1 MRTRFISF
9 ILFQLIAWILYFNWD
24 MPGVNRPATAEMLLD
39 VAEISPQNVSNSF
52 AFKNNY
58 KLILRNDGFFTRIN
72 QDQTFESGLWKV
84 DYELPALILTS
95 PKGDNHYQIITNY
108 KERMHV
114 REINTG
120 TDYARNLTETI
131 DLNLLFSSSALLP

>member
-9 ILFQLIAWILYFNWD
+9 ILFQLVAWTLYFNWD
-24 MPGVNRPATAEMLLD
+24 MPAVNKPATAEMLLD
-39 VAEISPQNVSNSF
+39 VAEISPQNFGNSF

-58 KLILRNDGFFTRIN
+58 QLILRNDGLYTRIN
-72 QDQTFESGLWKV
+72 QDKTFESGLWKV

-108 KERMHV
+108 KDRMHV
-114 REINTG
+114 RAINTG
-120 TDYARNLTETI
+120 TEYARNLTETSE
-131 DLNLLFSSSALLP
+131 LNLLFSSFALQP

>member
-24 MPGVNRPATAEMLLD
+24 MPGVNKTATAEMLLD
-39 VAEISPQNVSNSF
+39 VAEISPHNVSNSF

-84 DYELPALILTS
+84 DYEVPALILTS

-108 KERMHV
+108 NDRMHV

-120 TDYARNLTETI
+120 TDYARSLTETS

>member
-9 ILFQLIAWILYFNWD
+9 ILFQLVAWILYFNWEI
-24 MPGVNRPATAEMLLD
+24 PGEKKSDPAEVLLD

-58 KLILRNDGFFTRIN
+58 QLILRNDGFFTKIN

-84 DYELPALILTS
+84 DYELPALVLTS
-95 PKGDNHYQIITNY
+95 PRGDNRYQIITNY
-108 KERMHV
+108 NDRMHV
-114 REINTG
+114 REINSG
-120 TDYARNLTETI
+120 TDYARNLTETTE
-131 DLNLLFSSSALLP
+131 LNLLFSSSSLQP